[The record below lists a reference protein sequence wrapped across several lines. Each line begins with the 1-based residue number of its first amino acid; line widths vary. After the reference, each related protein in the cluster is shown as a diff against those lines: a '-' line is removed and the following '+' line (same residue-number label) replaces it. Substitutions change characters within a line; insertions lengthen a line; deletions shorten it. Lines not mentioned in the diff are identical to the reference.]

1 MKFQPAQHD
10 LARPRLSE
18 VGSVSADGRLA
29 THDPMRAVVVLL
41 SAADPLYLLWA
52 IHVAI
57 SLSELI
63 KALRRRMRGAVTAR
77 GASGEL
83 DRRLG
88 LRGLPTPILYHQ
100 RDTLRLTGKNQVRFV
115 KMDLISAPI
124 VRPHA
129 PSARIAKSLAPWH
142 TQRNVAS

>member
-1 MKFQPAQHD
+1 MKFQAAQHD
-10 LARPRLSE
+10 LARPGPSE
-18 VGSVSADGRLA
+18 VRSVTADGPPA
-29 THDPMRAVVVLL
+29 THDSMRAVVVLL
-41 SAADPLYLLWA
+41 SAADPLYSPLYSLWA

-83 DRRLG
+83 DGRLG
-88 LRGLPTPILYHQ
+88 LRDPPTPVLCHQ
-100 RDTLRLTGKNQVRFV
+100 HDTLRPTGKNQVRLV
-115 KMDLISAPI
+115 KIDRISAPI

-129 PSARIAKSLAPWH
+129 LGACIAKSI
-142 TQRNVAS
+142 AS